1 MIRRSEAAGLAL
13 VVIAVLLGAY
23 LTHRGASHT
32 GELRLDIWW
41 SHHRPPWLAEPSR
54 FIAHYGAGPLAY
66 LPVLALLVVVWRR
79 VGIPAALATA
89 LVFLV
94 GRISVTVAK
103 AIYQRPRPPAD
114 VVHALVPITDNASM
128 PSGHTALAAAFAGAL
143 VYAVHRSGR
152 CVIPA
157 LLLGVVLVVVYG
169 VSRMV
174 VGAHYLGDVT
184 VGALL
189 PAGVMLLVGGLLDRS
204 LSRRAPR

>member
-1 MIRRSEAAGLAL
+1 M
-13 VVIAVLLGAY
+13 GAY

-41 SHHRPPWLAEPSR
+41 SHHRPSWLAEPSKV
-54 FIAHYGAGPLAY
+54 IAHYGAGPLAY
-66 LPVLALLVVVWRR
+66 LPVLALLLVVWRKG
-79 VGIPAALATA
+79 GIPAALATA
-89 LVFLV
+89 LVFLA
-94 GRISVTVAK
+94 GRISVTIAK

-114 VVHALVPITDNASM
+114 VVHALVPVTDRASM

-152 CVIPA
+152 SVIPA
-157 LLLGVVLVVVYG
+157 VVVGVLLVVAYA

-189 PAGVMLLVGGLLDRS
+189 PVGVMLLVGGLLDRR
-204 LSRRAPR
+204 LDRPARR